1 MPPMSNYPY
10 PTTPCVAVCQI
21 DPKTGFCLGCFR
33 TLKEIAQWGKF
44 SEDERQAL
52 LPELDRRKE
61 EDRLRWEAKRKRDG
75 DR

>member
-1 MPPMSNYPY
+1 MPYPY

-21 DPKTGFCLGCFR
+21 HPKTGYCLGCYR

-52 LPELDRRKE
+52 LPELERRKAEDLRQLE
-61 EDRLRWEAKRKRDG
+61 EKRKRDG
-75 DR
+75 DGR